1 MTLKELR
8 TQKGL
13 TQKECAD
20 YLQVPYRTYV
30 RYEHDGQTNA
40 NAIKYQYMLNK
51 LSDYGLIDE
60 THGILTIEQI
70 KQICSDIFPAYSV
83 NFAYL
88 FGSYAKNKATELSD
102 IDLLVS
108 TETSGLKFYELVE
121 VLREK
126 LGKQIDLLDIAQLE
140 NNTSLTQEILKDGI
154 KIYG

>member
-20 YLQVPYRTYV
+20 YLKVPYRTYI
-30 RYEHDGQTNA
+30 RYEQDGQTNA

-102 IDLLVS
+102 IDLLIS

-126 LGKQIDLLDIAQLE
+126 LCKQIDLLDIAQLE
-140 NNTSLTQEILKDGI
+140 NNALLTQEILKDGI
-154 KIYG
+154 KIYR